1 MANEMMA
8 GSDKAMVPSRDIKPQ
23 MDNLE
28 RMLAEVADASPQDME
43 VTEEG
48 MAMETP
54 EGAAAMGE
62 AMVEEG
68 ATDGAMS
75 DDAQALAEALNIDAG
90 QAQALYDAAQKMDK
104 TRGKSGKE
112 LADML
117 AADFALRMEL
127 EKLAGGAADQMAM
140 EETEVMETEAP
151 E

>member
-8 GSDKAMVPSRDIKPQ
+8 GSDKAMVPARDVKPE

-28 RMLAEVADASPQDME
+28 SMLSAVAGAAPAEGAMM
-43 VTEEG
+43 EEG
-48 MAMETP
+48 MEMETP
-54 EGAAAMGE
+54 EGAERMAEDMEAEGTMDAAVSE
-62 AMVEEG
+62 
-68 ATDGAMS
+68 
-75 DDAQALAEALNIDAG
+75 DAQALADALEIDAA

-117 AADFALRMEL
+117 AKDFGLRMEL
-127 EKLAGGAADQMAM
+127 EKLAGGAADQMVM

>member
-8 GSDKAMVPSRDIKPQ
+8 GSDKAMVPSRDVKPE

-28 RMLAEVADASPQDME
+28 SMLSAVAGAAPAEGGMM
-43 VTEEG
+43 EEG

-54 EGAAAMGE
+54 EGAEQMAE
-62 AMVEEG
+62 DMVAEG
-68 ATDGAMS
+68 VMDGAVS
-75 DDAQALAEALNIDAG
+75 DDAQALVDALQIDAA
-90 QAQALYDAAQKMDK
+90 QAQALYDAAQKMNK

-117 AADFALRMEL
+117 AKDFGLRMEL
-127 EKLAGGAADQMAM
+127 EKLVGGAADQMAI

>member
-8 GSDKAMVPSRDIKPQ
+8 GSDKAMVPSRDVKPE

-28 RMLAEVADASPQDME
+28 SMLSAVAGAAPAEGGMM
-43 VTEEG
+43 EEG

-54 EGAAAMGE
+54 EGAEQMAE
-62 AMVEEG
+62 DMVAEG
-68 ATDGAMS
+68 VMDGAVS
-75 DDAQALAEALNIDAG
+75 DDAQALVDALQIDAA
-90 QAQALYDAAQKMDK
+90 QAQALYDAAQKMSK

-117 AADFALRMEL
+117 AKDFGLRMEL
-127 EKLAGGAADQMAM
+127 EKLVGGAADQMAI

>member
-1 MANEMMA
+1 MMA
-8 GSDKAMVPSRDIKPQ
+8 GSDKAMVPSRDVKPE

-28 RMLAEVADASPQDME
+28 SMLSAVAGAAPAEGGMM
-43 VTEEG
+43 EEG

-54 EGAAAMGE
+54 EGAEQMAE
-62 AMVEEG
+62 DMVAEG
-68 ATDGAMS
+68 VMDGAVS
-75 DDAQALAEALNIDAG
+75 DDAQALVDALQIDAA
-90 QAQALYDAAQKMDK
+90 QAQALYDAAQKMNK

-117 AADFALRMEL
+117 AKDFGLRMEL
-127 EKLAGGAADQMAM
+127 EKLVGGAADQMAI

>member
-8 GSDKAMVPSRDIKPQ
+8 GSDKAMVPSRDVKPE

-28 RMLAEVADASPQDME
+28 SMLSAVAGAAPAEGGMMA
-43 VTEEG
+43 EG
-48 MAMETP
+48 LAMETP
-54 EGAAAMGE
+54 EGAEQMAE
-62 AMVEEG
+62 DMVAEG
-68 ATDGAMS
+68 VMDGAVS
-75 DDAQALAEALNIDAG
+75 DDAQALVDALQIDAA
-90 QAQALYDAAQKMDK
+90 QAQALYDAAQKMNK

-117 AADFALRMEL
+117 AKDFGLRMEL
-127 EKLAGGAADQMAM
+127 EKLVGGAADQMAI